1 MTGWRR
7 RSKQTEKVRA
17 VTPHLA
23 GVTDVS
29 QCGPASLA
37 RCGVPGNNTY
47 RVREMKL
54 YRAATFALRREA
66 FSSPETV

>member
-1 MTGWRR
+1 MG
-7 RSKQTEKVRA
+7 KVRA
-17 VTPHLA
+17 AASHLA
-23 GVTDVS
+23 GVTDVP

-47 RVREMKL
+47 RMREMKHC
-54 YRAATFALRREA
+54 RPATSSVETREL